1 MKENYCDSKVGLVGY
16 LLYGINPEII
26 ITSRIACAPH
36 GSAYGDDII
45 LVEYYYWDT
54 RDCWYRFSND

>member
-26 ITSRIACAPH
+26 ITSRIAYAPH

-45 LVEYYYWDT
+45 SKLSKLYKKMH
-54 RDCWYRFSND
+54 FNLGG